1 MLSEKPIHTCAI
13 AKSINVLG
21 DKWSLLIMRDIICHK
36 MARFKEFRNSKEK
49 IATNILTNRLS
60 SLTEAG
66 LIRKLDPSG
75 TKKSTRYIATDKGIE
90 TLPIIVKLYL
100 FSIESIDEQ
109 FLNESQ
115 INIKRQITSDSALF
129 EENKKKEYLAFRGE
143 LENGLPK

>member
-75 TKKSTRYIATDKGIE
+75 TKKSTRYISTDKGLE

>member
-1 MLSEKPIHTCAI
+1 MLSEKPRHTCAI

-36 MARFKEFRNSKEK
+36 NTRFKEFRNSKEK

-115 INIKRQITSDSALF
+115 INIKHQITSDSALF
-129 EENKKKEYLAFRGE
+129 EENRKKEYLAFRGE
-143 LENGLPK
+143 LEKGLTK